1 MSEVEKS
8 INFNAF
14 HILLIVVI
22 SNILMNHSW
31 DWEFL
36 DSTINY
42 VLDIQTPELWFLIIH
57 IIIAYIILTSLQ
69 FEFEFRAAIN
79 FNL

>member
-8 INFNAF
+8 INFNGF
-14 HILLIVVI
+14 HILLIVI
-22 SNILMNHSW
+22 ITNILTNNAW

-36 DSTINY
+36 DSAINY
-42 VLDIQTPELWFLIIH
+42 VLDMQTLELWFLIIH

-69 FEFEFRAAIN
+69 FEFEFRTAIN

>member
-36 DSTINY
+36 DSAINY
-42 VLDIQTPELWFLIIH
+42 VLDMQTLELWFLIIH

>member
-8 INFNAF
+8 LNFNGF
-14 HILLIVVI
+14 HILLIVI
-22 SNILMNHSW
+22 ITNILMNNSL
-31 DWEFL
+31 DREFL
-36 DSTINY
+36 DSAINY
-42 VLDIQTPELWFLIIH
+42 LLDIQTPELWFLIIH

>member
-8 INFNAF
+8 LNFNGF
-14 HILLIVVI
+14 HILLIVI
-22 SNILMNHSW
+22 ITNILMNNSL
-31 DWEFL
+31 DREFL
-36 DSTINY
+36 DSAINY
-42 VLDIQTPELWFLIIH
+42 ILDIQTPELWFLIIH

-69 FEFEFRAAIN
+69 FELEFRAAIN

>member
-8 INFNAF
+8 INFNGF
-14 HILLIVVI
+14 HILLIVI
-22 SNILMNHSW
+22 ITNILMNNSL
-31 DWEFL
+31 DREFL
-36 DSTINY
+36 DSAINY
-42 VLDIQTPELWFLIIH
+42 ILDIQTPELWFLIIH

-69 FEFEFRAAIN
+69 FKFEFRAAIN